1 MKRSR
6 VYLRLCLPTVLVL
19 TAIGCSGKNKDLP
32 KSASEVVGM
41 YQEIEN
47 SAMHFYDGGRKVW
60 QLEARYMRKSLGDT
74 GEILAVPVELSL
86 FDSLGSVSTTVLAD
100 TGTTNMEKDTFTVWG
115 NVYVKTRDELVVK
128 AERLRWSR
136 ETHRVKSDRYVQIE
150 TPRGDV
156 LRGKGLDANE
166 SFTRWSLL
174 SSVSGEFPDFQKRME
189 GREGVPE

>member
-1 MKRSR
+1 MKRSGLH
-6 VYLRLCLPTVLVL
+6 LRLCLPTVLVL

-47 SAMHFYDGGRKVW
+47 SSLYFYDGDNKVW

-100 TGTTNMEKDTFTVWG
+100 SGTTNMEKDTFTVWG
-115 NVYVKTRDELVVK
+115 NVYVKTRDDLVVK

-166 SFTRWSLL
+166 SFSRWSLL
-174 SSVSGEFPDFQKRME
+174 SSVSGEFPERNDLVARAGGFTA
-189 GREGVPE
+189 